1 MPADD
6 GSPGTGQGR
15 TRRSEAAAALRAVVP
30 AAISMVPFALLIG
43 FLARQ
48 NGLSTVEA
56 FLMSA
61 MVFAGS
67 AQFVA
72 LDLWSWPVPVA
83 SLALTAFI
91 INARHILMGAA
102 MMPHMAN
109 WPGRRAYP
117 ALFFLA
123 DEIWA
128 LSMARAGGRPLRLSY
143 YVALAAPFYLT
154 WISMTT
160 LGHLMGAAIQ
170 DPSRYGFDFA
180 FTAIFIVI
188 LSALWRGRSTVLP
201 WTASAATAVA
211 VWYLVAGPWYILA
224 GGVVGALVG
233 GIQGARPDDA

>member
-1 MPADD
+1 VGD
-6 GSPGTGQGR
+6 GSTEA
-15 TRRSEAAAALRAVVP
+15 TRKAAWRSEAAAALRAVVP
-30 AAISMVPFALLIG
+30 AVASMVPFALLIG

-56 FLMSA
+56 MLMSG

-83 SLALTAFI
+83 SLTLTTFI

-102 MMPHMAN
+102 VMPHMTGWRA
-109 WPGRRAYP
+109 RHAYP

-128 LSMARAGGRPLRLSY
+128 LSMARAGGSGLRLSY
-143 YVALAAPFYLT
+143 YAALAAPFYVT
-154 WISMTT
+154 WITMTT
-160 LGHLMGAAIQ
+160 LGHLMGAAIR
-170 DPSRYGFDFA
+170 DPARYGFDFA
-180 FTAIFIVI
+180 FTAIFLVI
-188 LSALWRGRSTVLP
+188 LCALWRGRTTLRP
-201 WTASAATAVA
+201 WIASAATAVA

-224 GGVVGALVG
+224 GGIAGAVVGALQG
-233 GIQGARPDDA
+233 GLEDEG

>member
-6 GSPGTGQGR
+6 GRADAVRDGAWRGET
-15 TRRSEAAAALRAVVP
+15 AAALRVVVP
-30 AAISMVPFALLIG
+30 AAVSMVPFALLIG

-48 NGLSTVEA
+48 NGLSTAEA
-56 FLMSA
+56 LLMSA

-102 MMPHMAN
+102 LMPHIAG
-109 WPGRRAYP
+109 WPKRLAYP

-128 LSMARAGGRPLRLSY
+128 LSMARAGGKPLRLSY
-143 YVALAAPFYLT
+143 YAALAAPFYLT

-160 LGHLMGAAIQ
+160 LGHLMGAAIR
-170 DPSRYGFDFA
+170 DPARYGFDFA
-180 FTAIFIVI
+180 FTAIFLVI
-188 LSALWRGRSTVLP
+188 LSGLWRRRSTLWP
-201 WTASAATAVA
+201 WIASAATAVA

-224 GGVVGALVG
+224 GGLAGALVG
-233 GIQGARPDDA
+233 AIQGARAGDA